1 MNGPD
6 MIDSELQDILVE
18 CARSTKLLA
27 RTFLPDNFDGPM
39 THIHEGIFELFDSKE
54 KYIAI
59 AAPRGIGKTTSAR
72 AKALQQLLFREK
84 FVIPWVSKSHDSSVQ
99 QTENL
104 KRDLVM
110 NKEIKKIFGPIKTK
124 AAEGFEESFSK
135 KSWVAYDTM
144 VTPKGAKQQIRGML
158 FGNKRPD
165 LFIVDDLEDDE
176 YIDSK
181 EYRDAL
187 KIWFHSVLMK
197 AVSRY
202 SHDFKII
209 YIDTLKHEDA
219 LLQELL
225 DSSRWASARFE
236 LFDDNHKSLVP
247 EIMSD
252 ADVHEEVEY
261 HRDHGMLDV
270 LYREYR
276 NLPTAKGDN
285 VFQQEFF
292 QYYDPVP
299 VAMNKSVEFVVICDP
314 AKTVK
319 LHSAHSAIVGIG
331 LDQANG
337 YIYIHD
343 IVSGMFYPD
352 ELYNEMFSMCGR
364 LGASVLA
371 VEETSLNEFIKQP
384 IRNEAVERRFNG
396 ELVWLKARAGEKDE
410 RGKDKRI
417 ASLAP
422 YYRQGYIW
430 HNKAVC
436 GGLEAQ
442 LLSFPRSKLKDIM
455 DATSYIVE
463 LMDIG
468 SRYFEPPDDA
478 DEEFEELENEPA
490 LEDWRAI

>member
-1 MNGPD
+1 
-6 MIDSELQDILVE
+6 
-18 CARSTKLLA
+18 
-27 RTFLPDNFDGPM
+27 
-39 THIHEGIFELFDSKE
+39 
-54 KYIAI
+54 
-59 AAPRGIGKTTSAR
+59 
-72 AKALQQLLFREK
+72 
-84 FVIPWVSKSHDSSVQ
+84 
-99 QTENL
+99 
-104 KRDLVM
+104 
-110 NKEIKKIFGPIKTK
+110 
-124 AAEGFEESFSK
+124 
-135 KSWVAYDTM
+135 
-144 VTPKGAKQQIRGML
+144 
-158 FGNKRPD
+158 
-165 LFIVDDLEDDE
+165 
-176 YIDSK
+176 
-181 EYRDAL
+181 
-187 KIWFHSVLMK
+187 
-197 AVSRY
+197 
-202 SHDFKII
+202 
-209 YIDTLKHEDA
+209 
-219 LLQELL
+219 
-225 DSSRWASARFE
+225 
-236 LFDDNHKSLVP
+236 
-247 EIMSD
+247 MSD

-478 DEEFEELENEPA
+478 DEAEEEFEELENEPA